1 MLMLGVVLQFGTLQQ
16 EAAPNQSYQLIGLI
30 FPVPKELPLQ
40 PLALIFRNQPI
51 QLHLKRRP

>member
-1 MLMLGVVLQFGTLQQ
+1 MLVLGIVLQPGTLQQ
-16 EAAPNQSYQLIGLI
+16 EAAPHQSYQFIGLI
-30 FPVPKELPLQ
+30 FPIPKELPLQ